1 MKDLNQQNPST
12 NNRQRRPGILGY
24 NHLHAILLT
33 KFCVFFLKRHVFL
46 WSRIKKSSCA
56 CRRSVRYKHQY
67 SSITTED
74 DQNVDPSQVTFESD
88 SISPLILGTET
99 HPSPHIIDSEKKTDE
114 DVAFEEE
121 EEEEFVGK

>member
-1 MKDLNQQNPST
+1 MSCFLVVDNP
-12 NNRQRRPGILGY
+12 
-24 NHLHAILLT
+24 
-33 KFCVFFLKRHVFL
+33 
-46 WSRIKKSSCA
+46 KSSRA

-74 DQNVDPSQVTFESD
+74 DQNVDPSQVTFD
-88 SISPLILGTET
+88 SGVFSPLKLGTET

-121 EEEEFVGK
+121 EEEEELVGK